1 MKSIIS
7 AVITV
12 MLMVCSQSALA
23 SYLDFSP
30 NWSAPATKPM
40 SKKAAANVVMQCK
53 TVAAYSNMAGDKSGA
68 MVVAG
73 PHETPTDKKT
83 HLTVR
88 LYKNNA
94 HEKSC
99 HVYTGKNL
107 DYSSCNCEYVD

>member
-1 MKSIIS
+1 MKKAHLIALI
-7 AVITV
+7 
-12 MLMVCSQSALA
+12 LMGIPYGAMA
-23 SYLDFSP
+23 AYLDFSS
-30 NWSAPATKPM
+30 NWSAPSTQPM
-40 SKKAAANVVMQCK
+40 SKKAASNVVMQCRV
-53 TVAAYSNMAGDKSGA
+53 VATYSNLAGDKSGA

-73 PHETPTDKKT
+73 PHETATDKKT

-88 LYKNNA
+88 LYKNNV